1 MTNTNIIIAEETN
14 SILKNG
20 KYSAD
25 SKDVTLDMDKLK
37 KVILYPDGQNIKTE
51 STEQYNTKYYIYDRD
66 TTTAVFKCPVPQ
78 KCAVLNFASAK
89 NAGGGFLKGSSAQ
102 EESLCRSSSLYASIG
117 SDAAKPMYDYNHQ
130 HKSIFYSDYML
141 FSPNVAFF
149 RGFNGK
155 LTADYTDVSVITA
168 AAVNCNIADPVKNA
182 DKIRSIMQRRIR
194 KIFDIAI
201 QNNKTYLI
209 LGAWGCGVF
218 KQDAWDIAKDF
229 KAVLTEE
236 KYANAFETVEFSVF
250 GGRNPE
256 NLHPFKKCFKA
267 SR

>member
-1 MTNTNIIIAEETN
+1 MINNLIIAYETN
-14 SILKNG
+14 SILKTG
-20 KYSAD
+20 TYVAE
-25 SKDVTLDMDKLK
+25 SKSIMLDKDNIQ
-37 KVILYPDGQNIKTE
+37 KVVLYPDNQNIQSK
-51 STEQYNTKYYIYDRD
+51 STNKYNTKYYVYERD

-89 NAGGGFLKGSSAQ
+89 NAGGGFLTGVNAQ

-117 SDAAKPMYDYNHQ
+117 SDAAKPMYEYNRQ

-141 FSPNVAFF
+141 FSPNVTFF
-149 RGFNGK
+149 REFNGK
-155 LTADYTDVSVITA
+155 LTADFTNVSVITA

-182 DKIRSIMQRRIR
+182 DKIREIMQRRIR

-229 KAVLTEE
+229 KTVLAEE
-236 KYANAFETVEFSVF
+236 KYANAFKTVEFSALC
-250 GGRNPE
+250 GRHKE
-256 NLHPFKKCFKA
+256 NLTPFNKCFKA